1 MDWLSWKGNELLA
14 DGINI
19 ADLAS
24 TFGTPLYVYSA
35 NAILSNIALLRSYFA
50 ELPVDFFYAVKANS
64 SITILSLIS
73 SQGLGAEV
81 VSQGELFR
89 ATKAGF
95 PPQRIIFTGVGKTEA
110 ELLMAASLGIHA
122 IVIENCGELE
132 HLRKFKN
139 GEIPVALRVN
149 LGLDVQTH
157 PHLRTSSVGSKFGL
171 DKDGLRKALRILQSL
186 GNLRLA
192 GLHTHLGSQIKEHSA
207 YLEALDRLV
216 AVAEGLERQGFGLQ
230 FLDLGGGFH
239 PDFPFLELVKG
250 LAEQGALRWRLYFE
264 PGRFVVA
271 NAGILVTRI
280 LYTKKVHGQTFA
292 IVDAGMNDFIRPALY
307 GAEHPV
313 ELTPKRSGKTKSVY
327 IVGPVCESTD
337 KFGSYLLKPFRA
349 GDLLVFREAGAYG
362 ASMASHYNS
371 RPQPAEVLIHQG
383 KAILIRS
390 RESFDDLIRNELFEQ

>member
-1 MDWLSWKGNELLA
+1 MDWLSWEGNELLA
-14 DGINI
+14 DGISI
-19 ADLAS
+19 ASLAS

-35 NAILSNIALLRSYFA
+35 NAILSNIAFLRSYFT
-50 ELPVDFFYAVKANS
+50 ELPADFFYAVKANS
-64 SITILSLIS
+64 SMAILSLIA

-95 PPQRIIFTGVGKTEA
+95 PPQCILFTGVGKTKA

-122 IVIENCGELE
+122 IVIENFGELE
-132 HLRKFKN
+132 HLRGFKK
-139 GEIPVALRVN
+139 GEITVALRVN

-157 PHLRTSSVGSKFGL
+157 PDLRTSSVGSKFGL
-171 DKDGLRKALRILQSL
+171 DRDGLRKALRILGSS
-186 GNLRLA
+186 GNLRLT
-192 GLHTHLGSQIKEHSA
+192 GLHTHLGSQVKEHSP

-216 AVAEGLERQGFGLQ
+216 VLAEELERQGFGLQ

-239 PDFPFLELVKG
+239 LDFPFPEFVKG
-250 LAEQGALRWRLYFE
+250 LKDRGFLRWRLYFE

-327 IVGPVCESTD
+327 VVGPVCESTD

-349 GDLLVFREAGAYG
+349 GDLLVFQEAGAYG

-371 RPQPAEVLIHQG
+371 RPRPAEVLIHQG

-390 RESFDDLIRNELFEQ
+390 REAFEDLIRNELFGP